1 MVWLPIRKGL
11 RRGQRNENQQKEN
24 DIFVFSYLKVTY
36 KPAGAKY
43 TTSTCK
49 MHICAILK
57 SRHMTNS
64 DQNTYNTLS
73 NGIIQFKYVL
83 ILFFYHLSK
92 WG

>member
-1 MVWLPIRKGL
+1 MGSWQVC
-11 RRGQRNENQQKEN
+11 
-24 DIFVFSYLKVTY
+24 TY

-49 MHICAILK
+49 MHICAIPK

-83 ILFFYHLSK
+83 ILFFLSSIK
-92 WG
+92 MGIKCIKI